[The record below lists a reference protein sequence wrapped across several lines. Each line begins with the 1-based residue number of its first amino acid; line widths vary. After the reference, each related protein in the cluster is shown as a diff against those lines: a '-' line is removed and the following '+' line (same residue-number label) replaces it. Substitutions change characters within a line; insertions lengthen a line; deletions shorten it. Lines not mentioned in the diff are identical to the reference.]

1 MALRRWP
8 KGTWMKLT
16 SKDTLRALIKQRGL
30 SYADLGQ
37 MAGCH
42 KTMIS
47 ALVNGHRPSCSPEL
61 AERIARCLGVPSEVL
76 FVHQTSAD
84 GGSSDNSQEK
94 VPA

>member
-30 SYADLGQ
+30 SYADLGR
-37 MAGCH
+37 MADCH

-47 ALVNGHRPSCSPEL
+47 ALVNDHRDSCTPEL
-61 AERIARCLGVPSEVL
+61 AERISVALGVPSEVL
-76 FVHQTSAD
+76 FVPKGSAV
-84 GGSSDNSQEK
+84 GGSNDK
-94 VPA
+94 RGGKAA